1 MKLWMSGLGLV
12 AMMGAAPVLDAV
24 AQSNLG
30 AVVTERR
37 EGLKAVGDNMT
48 AIAAVARAGGD
59 PRGTV
64 ERIAAVQ
71 AFFPTMG
78 ARFPAGTQQ
87 GAAGIDTRA
96 LPAIWTDRAGF
107 DAALAAMGPRLAA
120 LREAAAS
127 GNVANFQAAVQA
139 TGAACGDCHRPYR
152 AR

>member
-1 MKLWMSGLGLV
+1 MKLWFAGVGLIAL
-12 AMMGAAPVLDAV
+12 MGAAPFPEAV
-24 AQSNLG
+24 AQSNLST
-30 AVVTERR
+30 VVTERR
-37 EGLKAVGDNMT
+37 EGLKAVGEHMT
-48 AIAAVARAGGD
+48 AIAGVARAGGD

-87 GAAGIDTRA
+87 GAPGIDTRA
-96 LPAIWTDRAGF
+96 LPVIWTDRAGF
-107 DAALAAMGPRLAA
+107 DAALAAMGPRLTA

>member
-1 MKLWMSGLGLV
+1 MKHWLAGLGAV
-12 AMMGAAPVLDAV
+12 ALMGAAPVLEAM
-24 AQSNLG
+24 AQPSPA
-30 AVVTERR
+30 AVVTQRR
-37 EGLKAVGDNMT
+37 EGFKAAGDNMT
-48 AIAAVARAGGD
+48 AVAAVARAGGD

-64 ERIAAVQ
+64 ERIAAIQ
-71 AFFPTMG
+71 AWFATAGTM
-78 ARFPAGTQQ
+78 FPAGTQQ
-87 GAAGIDTRA
+87 GAPGLDTRA

-107 DAALAAMGPRLAA
+107 DAAMAAMQPRLVA

>member
-1 MKLWMSGLGLV
+1 MRLWLAGLGLV
-12 AMMGAAPVLDAV
+12 AIMGAAPT
-24 AQSNLG
+24 LG
-30 AVVTERR
+30 AFAQGNLSAVVAERR
-37 EGLKAVGDNMT
+37 EGLKAVGENMT
-48 AIAAVARAGGD
+48 AIAGVARAGGD

-71 AFFPTMG
+71 AFFPTMA

-87 GAAGIDTRA
+87 GAPGLDTRA
-96 LPAIWTDRAGF
+96 LPSIWTDRAGF

>member
-1 MKLWMSGLGLV
+1 MKLWMAGLGMAAL
-12 AMMGAAPVLDAV
+12 MGATPVLEAM
-24 AQSNLG
+24 AQPSP
-30 AVVTERR
+30 AAIVTERR
-37 EGLKAVGDNMT
+37 EGFKAAGDNMT

-71 AFFPTMG
+71 AWFATAG
-78 ARFPAGTQQ
+78 TRFPAGTQQ
-87 GAAGIDTRA
+87 GAPGIDTRA
-96 LPAIWTDRAGF
+96 LPAIWTDRATF
-107 DAALAAMGPRLAA
+107 DTAMAAMGPRLTA

-139 TGAACGDCHRPYR
+139 TGAACGDCHRPFR

>member
-1 MKLWMSGLGLV
+1 MKLWLAGLGLM
-12 AMMGAAPVLDAV
+12 AMMGGAV
-24 AQSNLG
+24 AQTNLG

-37 EGLKAVGDNMT
+37 EGFKAAGDNMT
-48 AIAAVARAGGD
+48 AVAAVARAGGD
-59 PRGTV
+59 PRETVQRITAIQAWFATAGT
-64 ERIAAVQ
+64 
-71 AFFPTMG
+71 
-78 ARFPAGTQQ
+78 RFPAGTQQ

-107 DAALAAMGPRLAA
+107 DTAMAAMGPRLTA

>member
-1 MKLWMSGLGLV
+1 MKHWLAGLGAV
-12 AMMGAAPVLDAV
+12 ALMGGAPVLEAM
-24 AQSNLG
+24 AQPSPA

-37 EGLKAVGDNMT
+37 EGFKAAGDNMT
-48 AIAAVARAGGD
+48 AVAAVARAGGD

-64 ERIAAVQ
+64 ERIAAIQ
-71 AFFPTMG
+71 AWFATAG
-78 ARFPAGTQQ
+78 TLFPAGTQQ
-87 GAAGIDTRA
+87 GAAGLDTRA

-107 DAALAAMGPRLAA
+107 DAAMAAVQPRLAA